1 MSDRPSPAS
10 DRHCV
15 TLRQV
20 SVFLSNSPGKL
31 AEVVGPL
38 ARAGINLRALSIAEA
53 EDYGILR
60 MIADDPDKA
69 LAVLEQLG
77 VTTKVIEVL
86 GVEVPDRPGGLADLL
101 TLFDGENINIHY
113 MYAEI
118 AGPDSGGWLGAGGAN
133 EKALMI
139 MKVEPLDAARR
150 IITRT
155 GIYS

>member
-1 MSDRPSPAS
+1 MSSQPRVDA

-15 TLRQV
+15 ILRQV
-20 SVFLSNSPGKL
+20 SVFLANSPGKL

-38 ARAGINLRALSIAEA
+38 AAAGINLRALSIAEA

-60 MIADDPDKA
+60 MIADDPDEA
-69 LAVLEQLG
+69 MAVLEGLG

-101 TLFDGENINIHY
+101 TLFDGEAINIHY

-118 AGPDSGGWLGAGGAN
+118 AGPDSGGWIGNSAAE

-139 MKVEPLDAARR
+139 MKVEPLDQARR

-155 GIYS
+155 GIYR